1 MNKTIQIV
9 EPGLFTTV
17 QDRGRYGFQDIGV
30 PISGAMDQF
39 ALRSANSLVGNDQ
52 NAAALEMTVIGPT
65 AVFNFD
71 ALIAI
76 TGADLSAQIDGSPI
90 PRWQPIPVAKS
101 SQLKFEGMQD
111 GIRAYLAI
119 AGGIDVPEIM
129 GSQSTYVKA
138 GFGGF
143 DGRNI
148 AKDDL
153 ISIKLLESD
162 PIPSQMAGDFTPP
175 VYGQEHS
182 VRVMLGPQ
190 DLAFQESAI
199 TKLLDSVFTV
209 SLDSD
214 RMGYRLEGP
223 KIGHKQGPDI
233 ISEGNTL
240 GAVQVSGDG
249 VPTVLMSDC
258 GTTGGYTKI
267 ATVITSDIGQ
277 LAQAVPGDTVMF
289 SAVDMDEAVSAV
301 REQEKTLA
309 AISKVE
315 QEGGSTSVSV
325 VVDGEPFE
333 VLDSE
338 GQAISMKRDIEPRA
352 LRATA
357 RAKDLTFSFEVE
369 VRGDDD
375 AG

>member
-1 MNKTIQIV
+1 MSNTIQIV
-9 EPGLFTTV
+9 DPGLFTTV

-52 NAAALEMTVIGPT
+52 TDAVLEMTVIGPT
-65 AVFNFD
+65 TVFNFD

-76 TGADLSAQIDGSPI
+76 TGADLSAQLDGSPI
-90 PRWQPIPVAKS
+90 PRWEPIFVAKG
-101 SQLKFEGMQD
+101 SQIKFEGMKD
-111 GIRAYLAI
+111 GLRAYKAI

-143 DGRNI
+143 EGRAITNN
-148 AKDDL
+148 DL
-153 ISIKLLESD
+153 LSIRLLESD
-162 PIPSQMAGDFTPP
+162 PIPSQMPSDFTPP
-175 VYGQEHS
+175 VYGQEHP

-190 DLAFQESAI
+190 DIAFQESAI

-223 KIGHKQGPDI
+223 KIGHKEGPDI
-233 ISEGNTL
+233 ISEGNAL

-277 LAQAVPGDTVMF
+277 LAQAVPGDTVTF
-289 SAVDMDEAVSAV
+289 SAVDMDEAISALH
-301 REQEKTLA
+301 EHEKTLA
-309 AISKVE
+309 AISRIE
-315 QEGGSTSVSV
+315 QEDGSTSISV
-325 VVDGEPFE
+325 LVDGEPFE

-338 GQAISMKRDIEPRA
+338 GQAISMDRDIESRT
-352 LRATA
+352 LLATA
-357 RAKDLTFSFEVE
+357 RTKDLTFSFEVE